1 MFRWRRRND
10 GFEWREYVRTT
21 ILVRRK
27 QRRDR
32 IGEAG
37 KAAVRN
43 VKEAGQRG
51 AAAGAEKAVAVGRA
65 AANAGQQGA
74 MMGAAGAKAVG
85 KGAADLGQRSAK
97 MGAASLRA
105 AGQRALQYAIEGSR
119 LGAAWLSAAWAK
131 LRAAMPVAAEYVRR
145 TGAALLSAIAYTGAT
160 LRVLGGLI
168 GDYLGPPLA
177 PLAAFLRRPNVR
189 PLVFLVGAVALAG
202 GIIRAYANGFVTD
215 TWIALA
221 IGIVA
226 LGTLALA
233 HLSAGIP
240 TWLSAPFTGL
250 AAKVGKLPDNFF
262 ARPQVQMGA
271 AALAVLLVGGGA
283 YTAWSPSSDE
293 AQITTA
299 STSKSRRASP
309 RRSSRGEIV
318 GRATAVTGDTLR
330 VGSTLIRLEGVE
342 APEPG
347 QLCFTPDRR
356 EWLCGRT
363 ARQALTGLLRR
374 GRVACQVSGDTA
386 GFSHGSCN
394 VGEIDVAA
402 KLVRDGHVF
411 ARTGLLS
418 SYGSLEDEAREAK
431 LGLWAGE
438 ALRPVDYRARK
449 WEEAKQ
455 AAPEGC
461 PIKGNVRG
469 GRRVYVVPWARNYE
483 RVRVVRSRGE
493 RWFCSEEEAR
503 EAGFQPNE
511 QS

>member
-51 AAAGAEKAVAVGRA
+51 AAVGAEKAMAVGRA
-65 AANAGQQGA
+65 AASAGQHGA
-74 MMGAAGAKAVG
+74 MMGAVGAKAVG
-85 KGAADLGQRSAK
+85 KGAASLGQRSAV
-97 MGAASLRA
+97 MGVAGLRA
-105 AGQRALQYAIEGSR
+105 AGQHALHYGREGSR
-119 LGAAWLSAAWAK
+119 LGVAGLSAAGTK

-145 TGAALLSAIAYTGAT
+145 SGAALLSAMAYTGAT
-160 LRVLGGLI
+160 LRVLGALI

-202 GIIRAYANGFVTD
+202 GIIRAHANGFVTD

-221 IGIVA
+221 IGAVTLA
-226 LGTLALA
+226 ALALA
-233 HLSAGIP
+233 HLAAEVP
-240 TWLSAPFTGL
+240 PWLSAPFTRL
-250 AAKVGKLPDNFF
+250 AKAGKLPDNFF
-262 ARPQVQMGA
+262 ARPPVQMGA
-271 AALAVLLVGGGA
+271 AALVALLVMGGA
-283 YTAWSPSSDE
+283 YTAWAPSSDE

-299 STSKSRRASP
+299 STGKSRRASS
-309 RRSSRGEIV
+309 RRSTRGEIT
-318 GRATAVTGDTLR
+318 GRATAVTGDVLR
-330 VGSTLIRLEGVE
+330 VGSTLIRLEGIE

-347 QLCFTPDRR
+347 QLCLTASRR

-363 ARQALTGLLRR
+363 ARQALTGLLR
-374 GRVACQVSGDTA
+374 GRVACKISGDTA
-386 GFSHGSCN
+386 GFSRGTCH
-394 VGEIDVAA
+394 VGEVDVAA

-418 SYGSLEDEAREAK
+418 SYGGLEDEAREAK

-438 ALRPVDYRARK
+438 ALRPADYRAHK

-483 RVRVVRSRGE
+483 RVKVVRSRGE

>member
-10 GFEWREYVRTT
+10 GFEWRDYVRTT

-51 AAAGAEKAVAVGRA
+51 AAAGAEKAMAAGRA
-65 AANAGQQGA
+65 AANAGQHGA

-85 KGAADLGQRSAK
+85 KRAASLGHQGAL
-97 MGAASLRA
+97 MGAAGLRA
-105 AGQRALQYAIEGSR
+105 AGQRALHYGREGIR
-119 LGAAWLSAAWAK
+119 LGAAGLLAAWAK

-145 TGAALLSAIAYTGAT
+145 SGAALLSAIAYTGAT

-177 PLAAFLRRPNVR
+177 PLAAFVRRPNVR
-189 PLVFLVGAVALAG
+189 PMVFLVGTVTLAG
-202 GIIRAYANGFVTD
+202 GIIRAHANGFVTD
-215 TWIALA
+215 TWIALTT
-221 IGIVA
+221 GMLVLCA
-226 LGTLALA
+226 LTLA
-233 HLSAGIP
+233 HLAAEIP
-240 TWLSAPFTGL
+240 RWLSAPFTGL

-262 ARPQVQMGA
+262 ARPPVQMGA
-271 AALAVLLVGGGA
+271 AGLAALLVLGGA
-283 YTAWSPSSDE
+283 YAAWAPTSDE

-299 STSKSRRASP
+299 STSKSRRASS
-309 RRSSRGEIV
+309 RRSTRGEIT
-318 GRATAVTGDTLR
+318 GRATAVTGDMLR
-330 VGSTLIRLEGVE
+330 VGSTLIRLEGIE

-347 QLCFTPDRR
+347 QLCLTADRR
-356 EWLCGRT
+356 DWLCGRT
-363 ARQALTGLLRR
+363 ARQALTGLLR
-374 GRVACQVSGDTA
+374 GRVACEVSGHAD
-386 GFSHGSCN
+386 GFSRGTCH
-394 VGEIDVAA
+394 VGEIDIAA

-418 SYGSLEDEAREAK
+418 SYGSLEEEAREGK

-483 RVRVVRSRGE
+483 RVKVVRSRGE

-503 EAGFQPNE
+503 AAGFRPNE

>member
-43 VKEAGQRG
+43 VKAAGERG
-51 AAAGAEKAVAVGRA
+51 AAAGAEKAMAVGRG
-65 AANAGQQGA
+65 AANVGHRGAMMGAARAKAMGKGAANLGQQGA
-74 MMGAAGAKAVG
+74 MMGAAGLRAMG
-85 KGAADLGQRSAK
+85 RSAVRYGRE
-97 MGAASLRA
+97 GA
-105 AGQRALQYAIEGSR
+105 R
-119 LGAAWLSAAWAK
+119 LGAAGLTTAGVK
-131 LRAAMPVAAEYVRR
+131 LRAAMPVAAEYFRR
-145 TGAALLSAIAYTGAT
+145 FGAGLLSAIAYVWAVLCTLGA
-160 LRVLGGLI
+160 LA
-168 GDYLGPPLA
+168 GDYLGPALA
-177 PLAAFLRRPNVR
+177 PLGSFLRRSGVR
-189 PLVFLVGAVALAG
+189 LAVLIAGSVALVG

-226 LGTLALA
+226 LSALALA
-233 HLSAGIP
+233 HLAAGIP
-240 TWLSAPFTGL
+240 GWLSAPFAAM
-250 AAKVGKLPDNFF
+250 AAKVGTPSDGFF
-262 ARPQVQMGA
+262 ARPAVQMGA
-271 AALAVLLVGGGA
+271 AALAVALVLGGA
-283 YTAWSPSSDE
+283 YTAWGPDSDE

-299 STSKSRRASP
+299 STGKSRRASS
-309 RRSSRGEIV
+309 RRSASGEIV
-318 GRATAVTGDTLR
+318 GRATAVTGDMLR
-330 VGSTLIRLEGVE
+330 VGSTLIRLEGIE

-347 QLCFTPDRR
+347 QLCLTADRR

-363 ARQALTGLLRR
+363 ARQALTGLLGRA
-374 GRVACQVSGDTA
+374 RVACEVSGGTA
-386 GFSHGSCN
+386 GFSRGTCR
-394 VGEIDVAA
+394 VGEINIAA

-418 SYGSLEDEAREAK
+418 SYGGLENEAREEK
-431 LGLWAGE
+431 IGIWAGE
-438 ALRPVDYRARK
+438 ALRPADYRAQK

-483 RVRVVRSRGE
+483 RVKVIRSRGE

-503 EAGFQPNE
+503 KAGFQPNE

>member
-51 AAAGAEKAVAVGRA
+51 AAAGAEKAMAVGRA
-65 AANAGQQGA
+65 AANAGQHGA
-74 MMGAAGAKAVG
+74 IKGAAGAKAVG
-85 KGAADLGQRSAK
+85 RGAASLGQR
-97 MGAASLRA
+97 GAILGIAGLRA
-105 AGQRALQYAIEGSR
+105 AGQHALRYGREGGR
-119 LGAAWLSAAWAK
+119 LGAAGLSAAWAR
-131 LRAAMPVAAEYVRR
+131 LCAAMPIAAEYVRR
-145 TGAALLSAIAYTGAT
+145 FGAALLSAIAYTGAT
-160 LRVLGGLI
+160 LRVLGALM
-168 GDYLGPPLA
+168 GDYLGPPLV
-177 PLAAFLRRPNVR
+177 PVAAFLRRPNVR
-189 PLVFLVGAVALAG
+189 PLVFLVGVVALAG
-202 GIIRAYANGFVTD
+202 GIIRAHANGFVTD

-221 IGIVA
+221 IGM
-226 LGTLALA
+226 GTLAALAAA
-233 HLSAGIP
+233 HLAAEIP
-240 TWLSAPFTGL
+240 RWLSAPFAGL
-250 AAKVGKLPDNFF
+250 AAKAGTLPGNAFT
-262 ARPQVQMGA
+262 RPAVQMGA
-271 AALAVLLVGGGA
+271 AALAALLVLGGV
-283 YTAWSPSSDE
+283 YTAWGPSSDE

-299 STSKSRRASP
+299 STSKSRRASS
-309 RRSSRGEIV
+309 RRSTRGEIT
-318 GRATAVTGDTLR
+318 GRATAVTGDVVR
-330 VGSTLIRLEGVE
+330 VGSTLIRLEGIE

-347 QLCFTPDRR
+347 QLCLTADRR

-363 ARQALTGLLRR
+363 ARQALTGLLR
-374 GRVACQVSGDTA
+374 GRVACTISGDTA
-386 GFSHGSCN
+386 GFSRGSCR
-394 VGEIDVAA
+394 VGELDVAA

-418 SYGSLEDEAREAK
+418 TYGGLEDEAREAK

-438 ALRPVDYRARK
+438 ALRPADYRAHK

-483 RVRVVRSRGE
+483 RVKVVRSRGE